1 MTDRELMQQAVEVL
15 QHCLH
20 YAQTHLQD
28 FDAAYNRH
36 PSAENERC
44 VITDDIED
52 TFAAIAALRERLAQ
66 PEQEPVAWKDRTY
79 GNLHHQNYGNSIPLY
94 TAPQPAQ
101 QPLTDRITTLEAALR
116 QALEALEFEASGW
129 EDPPPITREAI
140 TAAKQVLGDKA

>member
-1 MTDRELMQQAVEVL
+1 MTDRELMQQALEAL

-36 PSAENERC
+36 PSTENERG

-52 TFAAIAALRERLAQ
+52 TFAAIAALRDRLEQ

-101 QPLTDRITTLEAALR
+101 QPLTHPKIHELDWPDDVSFEDILLFTRAIE
-116 QALEALEFEASGW
+116 QAHGIGE
-129 EDPPPITREAI
+129 
-140 TAAKQVLGDKA
+140 KK